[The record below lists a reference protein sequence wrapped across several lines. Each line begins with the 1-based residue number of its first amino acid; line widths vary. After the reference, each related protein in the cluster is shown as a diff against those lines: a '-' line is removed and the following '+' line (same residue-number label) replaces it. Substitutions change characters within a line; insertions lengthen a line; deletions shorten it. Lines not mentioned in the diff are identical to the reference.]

1 MPGYNIRM
9 QNGEMREGLRC
20 FLCKLLLKDPVQA
33 SETGERYC
41 TECFKETVRFATPS
55 FVYFFSSLWTLNAG
69 YHEVRIA
76 GV

>member
-9 QNGEMREGLRC
+9 QHGGIREGLRC

-41 TECFKETVRFATPS
+41 TECFKETVRYATIKIR
-55 FVYFFSSLWTLNAG
+55 FTYLHDYIYACFYTLAM
-69 YHEVRIA
+69 
-76 GV
+76 